1 MLIPISR
8 CSFSC
13 IAPYSAIG
21 AFRNRLS
28 HKVKHQY
35 YHIYII
41 ASARNMNSQTV
52 TMSSMPTLSQNYKDQ
67 TLLPANQ
74 EDTQFPPSPALNS
87 KITLIRTSITDL
99 EVTSI
104 VNAANTSLLGGG
116 GVVRLLDVLPTSV
129 LTSCRMALFML
140 LQAPTSSEN
149 AKHLMAATPDS
160 PKLPLHTDSL
170 PSMSSMPWDPYTDER
185 SVSVM
190 ACKRSYSPAATRR
203 AWTSRRRKVAA
214 SPSAA

>member
-8 CSFSC
+8 CSFSLVT
-13 IAPYSAIG
+13 PHSAIKV
-21 AFRNRLS
+21 FRNRLPC
-28 HKVKHQY
+28 KVKHQY
-35 YHIYII
+35 YHSNKI

-52 TMSSMPTLSQNYKDQ
+52 TMSSMPTLSQNYKDR

-74 EDTQFPPSPALNS
+74 EDTQCSPSPALNS

-116 GVVRLLDVLPTSV
+116 GVVSLLEILSGSV
-129 LTSCRMALFML
+129 LTSCRMALFMP

-149 AKHLMAATPDS
+149 AKHLMAATPAS
-160 PKLPLHTDSL
+160 PKLHLHTDSL
-170 PSMSSMPWDPYTDER
+170 PSTSFMP
-185 SVSVM
+185 
-190 ACKRSYSPAATRR
+190 
-203 AWTSRRRKVAA
+203 
-214 SPSAA
+214 